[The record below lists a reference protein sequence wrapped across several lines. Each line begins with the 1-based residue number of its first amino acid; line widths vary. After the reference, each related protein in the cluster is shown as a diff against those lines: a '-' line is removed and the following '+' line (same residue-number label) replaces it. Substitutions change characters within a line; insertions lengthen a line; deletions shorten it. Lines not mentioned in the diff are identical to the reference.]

1 MASKKE
7 KRLQRQQLK
16 LDDHQK
22 KSIRTKNILLS
33 EKEPK
38 QAEFVKTSKKELH
51 VAPHIERQQLEEQAK
66 AVPTSVLKTSRFSNK
81 VTWCISKA
89 DRLDHWS
96 WGESRAWNTTEWNSE
111 IEPKFI
117 DFSKLTWKEI
127 DSFSSDTGHK
137 MHHGHE
143 LTDLHEEAQERWLL
157 ELDLDEFSDNIF
169 RFRLGNTQRAWG
181 YVLQA
186 HFFLVWYE
194 RKHIIYTVD

>member
-1 MASKKE
+1 MISKKE
-7 KRLQRQQLK
+7 KRLQRQQQK
-16 LDDHQK
+16 IDGHQK

-38 QAEFVKTSKKELH
+38 QAEIVKTSKKELNL
-51 VAPHIERQQLEEQAK
+51 APHLERQNLEAAAK
-66 AVPTSVLKTSRFSNK
+66 TVPTSTLKKSRFSSN

-89 DRLDHWS
+89 DQLDHWS
-96 WGESRAWNTTEWNSE
+96 WGESRAWNTTEWDSD

-117 DFSKLTWKEI
+117 DFTKLTWKEI

-137 MHHGHE
+137 MHHSHE
-143 LTDLHEEAQERWLL
+143 LNDLHEEAQERWLL
-157 ELDLDEFSDNIF
+157 YLELDEFSDNIF

-181 YVLQA
+181 YILQA

-194 RKHIIYTVD
+194 RKHIIYTV

>member
-1 MASKKE
+1 MVSKKE
-7 KRLQRQQLK
+7 KRLQRQQSK
-16 LDDHQK
+16 LEEQQQK
-22 KSIRTKNILLS
+22 NIRTRNILLF

-38 QAEFVKTSKKELH
+38 QAEIVKNSKKELH
-51 VAPHIERQQLEEQAK
+51 FAPHLERQQLQDIAK
-66 AVPTSVLKTSRFSNK
+66 VLPTSTLKASRFPSK

-89 DRLDHWS
+89 DQEEYWS
-96 WGESRAWNTTEWNSE
+96 WGESRAWNINEWNSE

-117 DFSKLTWKEI
+117 DFAKLTWKEI

-143 LTDLHEEAQERWLL
+143 LNDLHDEAQERWLL
-157 ELDLDEFSDNIF
+157 YLELDEFSDNIF
-169 RFRLGNTQRAWG
+169 RFRLGNMQRAWG
-181 YVLQA
+181 YILQA